1 MHIQVMGEASNLVVN
16 KNGDQLASF
25 YHCAKCED
33 LLSVGC
39 VFRGQLRGAVNALL
53 LDQKELLGARIPIQ
67 PRLLSADEKLDR
79 WSKLWGNLEGVPP

>member
-1 MHIQVMGEASNLVVN
+1 MLIQLTGDEGDLVVN
-16 KNGDQLASF
+16 KNGDQLAGF

-39 VFRGQLRGAVNALL
+39 VIRGQLRGAVNALL